1 MKLMKLQS
9 NYLDIVA
16 MSISIPKSHFSLLTS
31 PFGFKISNLAFVDD
45 LLFAKTSTKGA
56 RNILGIL
63 DKFAKVC
70 GQQINF
76 HKSSL
81 YFSLFL
87 SGL

>member
-1 MKLMKLQS
+1 MQPLIHHLNDLS
-9 NYLDIVA
+9 
-16 MSISIPKSHFSLLTS
+16 SIPKSHVSLLTS
-31 PFGFKISNLAFVDD
+31 PFGFKISNLAFADNC
-45 LLFAKTSTKGA
+45 LLFAKASTKGA

-81 YFSLFL
+81 YFSQGFGMK
-87 SGL
+87 S